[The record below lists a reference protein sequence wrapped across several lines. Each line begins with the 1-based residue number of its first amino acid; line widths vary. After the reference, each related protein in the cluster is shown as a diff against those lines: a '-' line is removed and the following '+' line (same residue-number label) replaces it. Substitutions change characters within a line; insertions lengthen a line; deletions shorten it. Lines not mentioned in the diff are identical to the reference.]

1 MENPG
6 QREAGL
12 NGPRLERVLEFIEQN
27 IERKLSIEALASVAH
42 MSPFHFARLFK
53 QATGRA
59 PHGYLTHRRIER
71 AKRLLRDSPMPIVQV
86 ATSVGF
92 QTQGHFTEVFRRY
105 AGLTPRHFRITSRE
119 EMVHSPGDGEA
130 EVRPVAAVDPGHRP
144 GDLEPRH

>member
-1 MENPG
+1 MESPP

-12 NGPRLERVLEFIEQN
+12 TGSRLERVLEFIEQN
-27 IERKLSIEALASVAH
+27 IERKLSIESIAAVAH

-59 PHGYLTHRRIER
+59 PHAYLTHRRVER
-71 AKRLLRDSPMPIVQV
+71 AKRLLRDSAMPIVHV

-119 EMVHSPGDGEA
+119 EMGHSPAHA
-130 EVRPVAAVDPGHRP
+130 EPQVRALGADVGPRP
-144 GDLEPRH
+144 GDVEPRQ